1 MGSETQTAWTSRWP
15 SLGAVGLLLAGTSL
29 SLVAANPPAA
39 AATTSATAADLAAPI
54 RVTAGGQPIDVE
66 VGHAAPWVADFD
78 GDGLR
83 DLLVGQFGNGKLRL
97 YRNRGTEKA
106 PEFSTF
112 AWFQAGGAD
121 ARVPAG

>member
-1 MGSETQTAWTSRWP
+1 MNTPTSHRP
-15 SLGAVGLLLAGTSL
+15 PGLVRRAFRLACLALAGMGLAPGTS
-29 SLVAANPPAA
+29 AANAP
-39 AATTSATAADLAAPI
+39 DLAAPI
-54 RVTAGGQPIDVE
+54 RLTAGGQPIDVE

-78 GDGLR
+78 GDGLP

>member
-1 MGSETQTAWTSRWP
+1 MAVCLLSVAV
-15 SLGAVGLLLAGTSL
+15 LGAVAAPGAG
-29 SLVAANPPAA
+29 
-39 AATTSATAADLAAPI
+39 DLAEPF

-66 VGHAAPWVADFD
+66 VGHAAPLVVDFD
-78 GDGLR
+78 GDGVF
-83 DLLVGQFGNGKLRL
+83 DLLVGQFGNGQLRIF
-97 YRNRGTEKA
+97 RNRGNEKA